1 MAKLHCGKCQRA
13 YDSAY
18 RGRHPLCKRCRTA
31 NQAEASA
38 STPAVVSSTAGEQA
52 LLSQLAAL
60 SVDDGWGDRP
70 RGPPAE
76 QELLEA
82 VLLNPDYQSTILD
95 ALGLTGT
102 HLAGVNSSWRAA
114 VAGRRAVWTVL
125 EAEPEKSFGGEGSA
139 PGQFHCPMGVAS
151 LPEGAVCVADSM
163 NHRLQIFSKEQ
174 GAAPRVIGGRGKQPG
189 QFRHPGGVASDGTSL
204 YVADTPNHR
213 VQKLRLADGM
223 HLGTVG
229 KADCSDGDGEGQ
241 FYWPTGLCV
250 AAGALYVCDTGSH
263 RIVVLSTDLTWRYT
277 IGRRG
282 SGDGEFDCPQ
292 GVVAHGGELYVAD
305 HFNHRVQV
313 FAPDRRG
320 RMRFARA
327 FGGEGKAP
335 GQFYRPWGVTVV
347 RGLLVVSEY
356 KNKRLQVL
364 TPKGVPLQVITLG
377 DSPHGLCADTQRVW
391 MTEGNETVHAFKNI

>member
-1 MAKLHCGKCQRA
+1 M
-13 YDSAY
+13 
-18 RGRHPLCKRCRTA
+18 
-31 NQAEASA
+31 SA
-38 STPAVVSSTAGEQA
+38 STPAVASSAAGEQA
-52 LLSQLAAL
+52 FLSQLAAL

-82 VLLNPDYQSTILD
+82 VLLNPDHQSTILD
-95 ALGLTGT
+95 AIGLTGT

-125 EAEPEKSFGGEGSA
+125 EPSRKRALAEKA
-139 PGQFHCPMGVAS
+139 RRLGQFHCPMGVAS
-151 LPEGAVCVADSM
+151 LPEGAVCVADTM
-163 NHRLQIFSKEQ
+163 NHRIKIFSKDQ

-189 QFRHPGGVASDGTSL
+189 QFRHPGSVASDGTSL
-204 YVADTPNHR
+204 YVADTCNHR

-241 FYWPTGLCV
+241 LYYPQGLCL
-250 AAGALYVCDTGSH
+250 AAGALYVCDGH
-263 RIVVLSTDLTWRYT
+263 NNRIVVLSTDLTWRYT

-282 SGDGEFDCPQ
+282 SGDGEFDCAQ

-335 GQFYRPWGVTVV
+335 GTVLSSV
-347 RGLLVVSEY
+347 GRDGRARAAGRGGEQAAAGADAEGCAAAGADARQGAHR
-356 KNKRLQVL
+356 RLRERVARVGGRL
-364 TPKGVPLQVITLG
+364 EC
-377 DSPHGLCADTQRVW
+377 SPGR
-391 MTEGNETVHAFKNI
+391 AFKISRNAKNYNKISITILLNN